1 MTRDAAGDG
10 DRPKDA
16 AIVGRIDTGHRV
28 GRLDLVAVDGSSVAV
43 PHPQRL
49 THLQFRRFAGC
60 PVCNVHLRSFARR
73 YADIEAADI
82 REIVFFHSTEA
93 ELRKYVA
100 DLPFAIVAD
109 PTKRYYRAF
118 GVEAGVRALLDPRGW
133 PKILRAVAGGLVDI
147 MRGRPTPPLIPAG
160 GRYGLP
166 ADVLIDRDGRVVA
179 IKYGAHVD
187 DQWEVDDLL
196 EIARSARAG

>member
-1 MTRDAAGDG
+1 MTRDAAGDEF
-10 DRPKDA
+10 RPGGG
-16 AIVGRIDTGHRV
+16 AIVGRIAAGHRV
-28 GRLDLVAVDGSSVAV
+28 GRLELVAVDGSTVAV
-43 PHPQRL
+43 PHPKRL

-60 PVCNVHLRSFARR
+60 PVCNLHLRSFARR
-73 YADIEAADI
+73 YADIEAADVC
-82 REIVFFHSTEA
+82 EIVFFHSTEA
-93 ELRKYVA
+93 ELRKYVT

-109 PTKRYYRAF
+109 PAKRHFRAF

-133 PKILRAVAGGLVDI
+133 PKIMRAIAGGLVDM
-147 MRGRPTPPLIPAG
+147 MRGRPMPPLFPPG

-179 IKYGAHVD
+179 IKYGAHAD

-196 EIARSARAG
+196 DIARSAMTD